1 MGIALTTLSAFVHPL
16 RNLARWLHPA
26 STCAQQPAQATP
38 APRPADAADP
48 PGRTLT
54 PHAPRVPQS
63 QRPPAGLGS
72 QRPPRA
78 NWPFTVTPPA
88 SAARARKRPV
98 QTTVRGFMPLVPTAN
113 AAAFPGAVP
122 APARRATTVVRRV
135 SAHGGS
141 GRVVIAGRMADVC
154 AELDRLAASEAT
166 LRAC

>member
-54 PHAPRVPQS
+54 PHAPLVPQS

-98 QTTVRGFMPLVPTAN
+98 QTTVRGFMPLAPGN
-113 AAAFPGAVP
+113 AAGFPGAVP

>member
-54 PHAPRVPQS
+54 PHAPLVPQS

-98 QTTVRGFMPLVPTAN
+98 QTTVRGFMPLAPTGN
-113 AAAFPGAVP
+113 AAGFPGAVP

-135 SAHGGS
+135 TAHGGS